1 MFLYVS
7 FSCFAH
13 VRQDRLVPIDC
24 AEEVH
29 IELCLCLI
37 KRCNDTVEQLKQNG
51 SSVLL
56 RCIHSKSHGITV
68 GHGIYNA
75 NRQVLLVKQ

>member
-1 MFLYVS
+1 MS

-29 IELCLCLI
+29 IERCLCLI